1 MFEQERYSAEHFVSD
16 FIRMFELKT
25 GFRLITFYMS
35 MRDVKENRKIWKILD
50 DAYLKEL
57 QRLPKRNNS
66 IIMNC
71 KTYSELFVKLLEE
84 LNKNLAYRIENGD
97 LKIYSDTTMP
107 KERIF

>member
-1 MFEQERYSAEHFVSD
+1 MFESNRYSAEHFVSD

-25 GFRLITFYMS
+25 GLRLITFYMS
-35 MRDVKENRKIWKILD
+35 MRDIKENRAIWKILD
-50 DAYLKEL
+50 DAYYKEL

-71 KTYSELFVKLLEE
+71 QTYSELFLRLLDE
-84 LNKNLAYRIENGD
+84 LNKNLSTRVENGQ
-97 LKIYSDTTMP
+97 LKNYTETVMP